1 MFLYIKPSQKE
12 NMSCQVK
19 HWFYINDMKVE
30 TVKVKYEPKIQVK
43 PLQVKVWTRWL
54 TLFVKKV
61 TVEPELIVWE
71 EAFPWP

>member
-1 MFLYIKPSQKE
+1 
-12 NMSCQVK
+12 
-19 HWFYINDMKVE
+19 MKVE

-43 PLQVKVWTRWL
+43 PVQVKVWTRWL